1 MVGKI
6 YSQES
11 RWKSFKAYVKKQD
24 TYCLGCKTRTDNNF
38 ITAKQLVN
46 RIIAQNQ
53 RVLIEILK
61 VSFCKRIQT
70 RLIFTNYKTCIFNVK
85 TVKKESF
92 LKKEKQIK
100 IKMRYLF
107 S

>member
-6 YSQES
+6 YCQES

-61 VSFCKRIQT
+61 ISFCKRIQT

-85 TVKKESF
+85 NVKKRKF
-92 LKKEKQIK
+92 FKKRKTNQNQNA
-100 IKMRYLF
+100 LF
-107 S
+107 V